1 MRYDCDASGCRRGTV
16 VAIAPATHAADDAAR
31 VEEVLVVLA
40 RVRAALVGV
49 MQEPEVGAPALQGHL
64 KRLDGQVAVID
75 GTERPADDERRC
87 CMNTRCG

>member
-1 MRYDCDASGCRRGTV
+1 MLTV

-49 MQEPEVGAPALQGHL
+49 MQEPEVLGGQL
-64 KRLDGQVAVID
+64 KTG
-75 GTERPADDERRC
+75 
-87 CMNTRCG
+87 N